1 MQAPFEVNGRPL
13 NVSASIGIALTTEL
27 PADVDKVMQAA
38 DQALYCVKAAGR
50 NGFAVNTVGAERMLS
65 VREFVAPG
73 KADKGDKKSWPSSR
87 F

>member
-1 MQAPFEVNGRPL
+1 MRIV
-13 NVSASIGIALTTEL
+13 IAITTEL
-27 PADVDKVMQAA
+27 PADVDKVMLAA

-65 VREFVAPG
+65 VRDFAAPA
-73 KADKGDKKSWPSSR
+73 KADKKSWPSSR